1 MGKLKLYKTL
11 SGIFMVLA
19 ILMTGLAVYA
29 IYLLTGI
36 ETFYRIMISILLI
49 LGLITCVYSL
59 LDSVKYYKSKK
70 FIISSVFSGLLIV
83 IGFVVSFIIFSVY
96 LKISDFNQSDI
107 TYRTAL
113 ISLEKQDSIEK
124 LQKLKIGL
132 IDDKEDIVGNILPN
146 EVIKKYDLDKNNEIV
161 EFNDTVTLMSAL
173 ANKEVDAIFI
183 SSNYQSMF
191 KNIDA
196 LKENQE
202 IYEIAAYEKK
212 YKKEEVESEPEG
224 DVTKLTEPFTVL
236 LLGVDEQEDGNIN
249 GSFNGDTIMLIS
261 FDPDTLHATMFSI
274 PRDTYVTMACGGNI
288 TKINHAAW
296 GGTKCMVKTV
306 ENFTGIKIDYYV
318 KINFKGV
325 IDLVN
330 NIGGIT
336 VDVPMDFCESNSDRL
351 IGPGYEI
358 CLNKGVQKLNGEQA
372 LALARHRKTLPLGD
386 FQRGQNQ
393 QLVVEGMI
401 NQIKTLRSATDF
413 YSVLNTVSRNI
424 DTNMTTDEILSFYNI
439 GKSILMKDEDV
450 SINITK
456 TFLTGYDLY
465 VYEGSGY
472 SYTFQYYKQ
481 SLDSI
486 IKAIKINLKQL
497 EQEEIKTFS
506 FSINE
511 PYEKTIIGK
520 KYYNETR
527 KSLIPNFK
535 EYSLGGAESW
545 GSSHGFTITT
555 EYVESSDSSYYD
567 GQIIGQSV
575 HEGVLVDK
583 APKTIVLSVV
593 KKVEGGNTVTPEPD
607 PDPDPKPETPDP
619 DEENNNPSGG
629 NTGEDNTDP
638 NEGNDNSGEGDNTG
652 NTDED

>member
-11 SGIFMVLA
+11 SGIFMILA

-36 ETFYRIMISILLI
+36 ETFYRFIIAILLL
-49 LGLITCVYSL
+49 LGLVTCIYSL

-70 FIISSVFSGLLIV
+70 FIISSVFSIILII
-83 IGFVVSFIIFSVY
+83 IGFIVSFIIFSVY
-96 LKISDFNQSDI
+96 LKISGFNQSEI
-107 TYRTAL
+107 MYRTAL
-113 ISLEKQDSIEK
+113 ISLEKQASINNLENI
-124 LQKLKIGL
+124 KIGY
-132 IDDKEDIVGNILPN
+132 IDDKEDIVGNILPI
-146 EVIKKYDLDKNNEIV
+146 EVIEKYDLDKKNKIV
-161 EFNDTVTLMSAL
+161 EYSDTVTLMSAL
-173 ANKEVDAIFI
+173 INKEVDAIFI

-191 KNIDA
+191 KNIDG
-196 LKENQE
+196 LKEGQE
-202 IYEIAAYEKK
+202 LYEIAAYEKK
-212 YKKEEVESEPEG
+212 YKKEEVEPDTNEN
-224 DVTKLTEPFTVL
+224 VTKLTDPFTVL
-236 LLGVDEQEDGNIN
+236 LLGVDEAEDGKIN
-249 GSFNGDTIMLIS
+249 GSFNGDTIMLIT
-261 FDPDTLHATMFSI
+261 FDPETLHATMFSI

-296 GGTKCMVKTV
+296 GGTSCMVKTV
-306 ENFTGIKIDYYV
+306 EKFTGIKIDYYA

-351 IGPGYEI
+351 VGPDYEI
-358 CLNKGVQKLNGEQA
+358 CLKKGVQKLNGEQA

-401 NQIKTLRSATDF
+401 NQIKTLRSVSDF
-413 YSVLNTVSRNI
+413 YSVLNTVSKNI
-424 DTNMTTDEILSFYNI
+424 DTNMSTDEILSFYNI

-486 IKAIKINLKQL
+486 INAMKVNLKQI

-506 FSINE
+506 FNINE

-535 EYSLGGAESW
+535 EYSIGGAESW
-545 GSSHGFTITT
+545 ASSHGFTINI
-555 EYVESSDSSYYD
+555 EYAESSNDSYYD

-583 APKTIVLSVV
+583 APKTITISVV
-593 KKVEGGNTVTPEPD
+593 KKVEGGSTVTPD
-607 PDPDPKPETPDP
+607 PKPETPTTPDPKPETPDP
-619 DEENNNPSGG
+619 EEGENNPSEGN
-629 NTGEDNTDP
+629 NTGEGNNDSDNEE
-638 NEGNDNSGEGDNTG
+638 NSNDN
-652 NTDED
+652 ED

>member
-19 ILMTGLAVYA
+19 ILFTGLAVYA

-36 ETFYRIMISILLI
+36 ETFYRFIIAILLL
-49 LGLITCVYSL
+49 LGLVTCIYSL

-70 FIISSVFSGLLIV
+70 FIISSIFTGILIIIGL
-83 IGFVVSFIIFSVY
+83 VVSFIIFSVY
-96 LKISDFNQSDI
+96 LKISNFNQDDLV
-107 TYRTAL
+107 YRTAL
-113 ISLEKQDSIEK
+113 ISLEKQASINK
-124 LQKLKIGL
+124 LEKLKIGY

-146 EVIKKYDLDKNNEIV
+146 EVIKKYNLDKNNEIV
-161 EFNDTVTLMSAL
+161 EYSDTVTLMSAL
-173 ANKEVDAIFI
+173 VNKEVDAIFI
-183 SSNYQSMF
+183 SSNYHSMF
-191 KNIDA
+191 KNIEA
-196 LKENQE
+196 LKEDQE

-212 YKKEEVESEPEG
+212 YKKEDVEPDNES

-236 LLGVDEQEDGNIN
+236 LLGVDEAEDGKIN
-249 GSFNGDTIMLIS
+249 GSFNGDTIMLIT

-274 PRDTYVTMACGGNI
+274 PRDTYVTMACGGSI

-306 ENFTGIKIDYYV
+306 ENFTGIDIDYYA

-351 IGPGYEI
+351 IGPEYEI
-358 CLNKGVQKLNGEQA
+358 CLKKGVQKLNGEQA

-413 YSVLNTVSRNI
+413 YNVLNTVSKNI
-424 DTNMTTDEILSFYNI
+424 DTNMSTDEILSFYNI

-481 SLDSI
+481 SLDAI
-486 IKAIKINLKQL
+486 VKAMKVNLKQI

-511 PYEKTIIGK
+511 PYEKVIIGK

-535 EYSLGGAESW
+535 EYSLGGAETW
-545 GSSHGFTITT
+545 GSSHGFTILT
-555 EYVESSDSSYYD
+555 EYVEKSGDDYYN

-583 APKTIVLSVV
+583 APKTITLTIV
-593 KKVEGGNTVTPEPD
+593 KKVEGGTPTTPDPGEATEPEPKPD
-607 PDPDPKPETPDP
+607 PDPITPDP
-619 DEENNNPSGG
+619 GEDPDEG
-629 NTGEDNTDP
+629 NEGDNTDP
-638 NEGNDNSGEGDNTG
+638 DNNNNEEDTND
-652 NTDED
+652 